1 MWRGV
6 AACSGAAS
14 NFAENKFKGLCA
26 LQRTA
31 FHRAQHCLVCLQAS
45 NVLNI
50 GPFNSLCFWLIYS
63 FYFFVYLALC
73 LRPFFLSLI
82 LFISLVRSL
91 FFFSLLLSRH
101 LIFCLSFLLLFVSCF
116 PSFSLFSRFDFLSF
130 LRYFTFF
137 LIFFLS
143 LSLSLLLLISFLF
156 VSSIPL
162 LSSFVSFISSFNFL
176 LFVICFLFQER
187 RQIVYP
193 IN

>member
-1 MWRGV
+1 MQTSLHQKFAVWRGV

-91 FFFSLLLSRH
+91 FFFFASVSSL
-101 LIFCLSFLLLFVSCF
+101 
-116 PSFSLFSRFDFLSF
+116 DFLSF
-130 LRYFTFF
+130 FF
-137 LIFFLS
+137 VTL
-143 LSLSLLLLISFLF
+143 
-156 VSSIPL
+156 
-162 LSSFVSFISSFNFL
+162 
-176 LFVICFLFQER
+176 C
-187 RQIVYP
+187 
-193 IN
+193 